1 MTIMIMI
8 ITRERVLSWIQ
19 ANIHCSAHTWAH
31 RSHRLVYLNIK
42 KGVRGDVSCPVP
54 VITFWLTVEVE
65 IIIHCWSAFVTA
77 GVRDHFIRGRHALGI
92 LIPKGNTQPSKGNG
106 FPSFPNRRAAL
117 PSPPESLPTAEGGR
131 RGSHDQGDD
140 DGEDCDDGVKEG
152 NAGVFGGES
161 KSTRL
166 PRTSTWGSSHSS
178 KVWPPTPPHWRT
190 QYVNS
195 SLCSDMVVGWTM
207 STASS
212 PSQL

>member
-8 ITRERVLSWIQ
+8 ITRERVLSWVQ
-19 ANIHCSAHTWAH
+19 ANKHCSAHTLGTPQPPPCLSEHLKGGSGGRVLSSARNYFLTH
-31 RSHRLVYLNIK
+31 R
-42 KGVRGDVSCPVP
+42 
-54 VITFWLTVEVE
+54 
-65 IIIHCWSAFVTA
+65 WS
-77 GVRDHFIRGRHALGI
+77 RDHYSLLECVRHCRSQRPLYSG
-92 LIPKGNTQPSKGNG
+92 PTCTRDFKGNTQPSKGNG

-117 PSPPESLPTAEGGR
+117 PSPPESLPTVEGGR

-140 DGEDCDDGVKEG
+140 DGEDCDDGVKEDD
-152 NAGVFGGES
+152 AGVFGGES